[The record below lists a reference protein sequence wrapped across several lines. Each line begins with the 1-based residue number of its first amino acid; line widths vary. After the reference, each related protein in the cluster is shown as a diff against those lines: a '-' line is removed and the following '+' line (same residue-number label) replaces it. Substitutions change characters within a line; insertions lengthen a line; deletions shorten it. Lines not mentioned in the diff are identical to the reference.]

1 MHSFDAFRH
10 LWGVEPGEEV
20 AKGLK
25 SAPAVCKK
33 DLVMKT
39 LRCSFASAGWVVQP
53 NDIINIAGFPTKC

>member
-25 SAPAVCKK
+25 SAPVCKK
-33 DLVMKT
+33 DLMMKT
-39 LRCSFASAGWVVQP
+39 PRCCLASA
-53 NDIINIAGFPTKC
+53 IAFGGSSTQR